1 MNLTDLF
8 HTLLNIRV
16 RCLLVGFIIKAFK
29 AKLDVI
35 LLSFLDLE
43 EVNEALIGSFL
54 TLKQFFAECL

>member
-1 MNLTDLF
+1 M
-8 HTLLNIRV
+8 
-16 RCLLVGFIIKAFK
+16 
-29 AKLDVI
+29 I